1 MRLKLLDKRTF
12 ITITVHEVGIYF
24 SSSCISHISEAQ
36 DLVSGTGQTKTKQT
50 NTFIGSLEKKKEKYK
65 NCRIMKMAFSPTP
78 PIKNAYHSVYLVDQL
93 F

>member
-12 ITITVHEVGIYF
+12 ITITVHGVGIYF

-50 NTFIGSLEKKKEKYK
+50 NTSLAHLKKRKK
-65 NCRIMKMAFSPTP
+65 NTRIAE
-78 PIKNAYHSVYLVDQL
+78 
-93 F
+93 